1 MFPLSFLLRNT
12 RPIGQQAS
20 VGLAISLL
28 ILVDLSLTLLML
40 LQFYSV
46 GIEAVLLIVFVLP
59 LASVLPSAAGLN
71 TLFSH
76 GSRKSAGLARVY
88 ALWNVTSLVNVMV
101 ALVIGILH
109 YNMGIG
115 LHTTN
120 THPRNM
126 HSEENTW
133 WVLPVLLVVIK
144 CVQAR
149 TIDLHI
155 ANLEIQDHTLYA
167 SDPIKFWEP

>member
-1 MFPLSFLLRNT
+1 MSLLLRNT
-12 RPIGQQAS
+12 RPVGQQAS

-28 ILVDLSLTLLML
+28 ILADLSLTLLML

-46 GIEAVLLIVFVLP
+46 GIEAVLVIIFFLP

-71 TLFSH
+71 ALFSH

-88 ALWNVTSLVNVMV
+88 ALWNVTSLVNVLA
-101 ALVIGILH
+101 ALVMGFLH
-109 YNMGIG
+109 YNMGFE
-115 LHTTN
+115 LQSSHVHSN
-120 THPRNM
+120 RV

-133 WVLPVLLVVIK
+133 WVIPALLVVIK

-149 TIDLHI
+149 IIDVHV

-167 SDPIKFWEP
+167 EDPIKFWEP